1 MDDPKQYIGEVLDRR
16 YRLERPVGVGGM
28 AFVYESTDIVRNQKV
43 AIKLLKDKFYGEP
56 RAVKRFINESKAI
69 EMLDHP
75 NIVKVYGTSYQSEK
89 KYIVM
94 ELINGI
100 TLRKYMNYKHPID
113 WREALEFTEQILL
126 ALDHA
131 HTKGIVHRDIK
142 PQNIMIVKGGKIKVM
157 DFGIAKIPKTES
169 LTLAEKAIGTVY
181 YISPEQASSRK
192 IDARTDIYSLGVML
206 YEMVTGNLPFTADAP
221 VSVIFKQINEA
232 PVSPSKVNPN
242 IPKGLEQIILCAM
255 EKNPQNRYQ
264 SAAQM
269 LRHIRRLK
277 MEPSTVFRQPKPTPR
292 TPTSEMILNRTSR
305 ATRDTTEF
313 DFAVDHRERENV
325 IPQPTE
331 LKRPAAPAHQ
341 YAREEP
347 AAQNPQRYKEPQRYQ
362 NEAKESRAPK
372 ITQSSIPRR
381 ARTAPPPADRPYRP
395 VTSQRNSAY
404 NIPQKPYRANT
415 ARSGQRSPQ
424 RGRKSS
430 PQTSYSS
437 ALVILAIFLIVAI
450 AGIILLYNALFD
462 IKVPEKA
469 PVAKEYSENEENIPS
484 DNISD
489 KFDFSDL
496 FFDGRPKI

>member
-43 AIKLLKDKFYGEP
+43 AIKLLKDKFSDDT

-131 HTKGIVHRDIK
+131 HTKGIIHRDIK

-221 VSVIFKQINEA
+221 VSVIYKQINEA
-232 PVSPSKVNPN
+232 PVSPSKVNQN

-277 MEPSTVFRQPKPTPR
+277 MEPSTVFRQPKPSPR
-292 TPTSEMILNRTSR
+292 TPTSEMVINRTAR

-313 DFAVDHRERENV
+313 DFAVDHRERENI

-331 LKRPAAPAHQ
+331 LKRPNQPVRQ
-341 YAREEP
+341 YVREEP
-347 AAQNPQRYKEPQRYQ
+347 AVQSRTAHKESSPYQ
-362 NEAKESRAPK
+362 NEAKENRSPK
-372 ITQSSIPRR
+372 ITQSSLPNR
-381 ARTAPPPADRPYRP
+381 ARTVPPPADRPYRP
-395 VTSQRNSAY
+395 VPSSRNGAY
-404 NIPQKPYRANT
+404 NIPERHQKASSNRT
-415 ARSGQRSPQ
+415 RKKVPQ

-430 PQTSYSS
+430 SQASYSS
-437 ALVILAIFLIVAI
+437 ALLILAIFLIVAI
-450 AGIILLYNALFD
+450 AGIILLYNVLFD

-469 PVAKEYSENEENIPS
+469 PTVKSPSENEEFVIKDTTS
-484 DNISD
+484 G

-496 FFDGRPKI
+496 FYDGKTQI

>member
-43 AIKLLKDKFYGEP
+43 AIKLLKDKFSDDT

-131 HTKGIVHRDIK
+131 HTKGIIHRDIK

-221 VSVIFKQINEA
+221 VSVIYKQINEA
-232 PVSPSKVNPN
+232 PVSPSKVNQN

-277 MEPSTVFRQPKPTPR
+277 MEPSTVFRQPKPIPR
-292 TPTSEMILNRTSR
+292 TPTSEMVINRTGDKRHHGIRFCRRPPRTREYNSPTDGVKKTESSR
-305 ATRDTTEF
+305 TSVRKRRACRKESPKIQRNPPVSERSQRDPLS
-313 DFAVDHRERENV
+313 ENNAKLSSK
-325 IPQPTE
+325 QG
-331 LKRPAAPAHQ
+331 KNRPAACGQTLPPRTVITKRSLQ
-341 YAREEP
+341 YPRKKAPSEYK
-347 AAQNPQRYKEPQRYQ
+347 QNKE
-362 NEAKESRAPK
+362 KS
-372 ITQSSIPRR
+372 
-381 ARTAPPPADRPYRP
+381 PPER
-395 VTSQRNSAY
+395 
-404 NIPQKPYRANT
+404 QK
-415 ARSGQRSPQ
+415 
-424 RGRKSS
+424 
-430 PQTSYSS
+430 
-437 ALVILAIFLIVAI
+437 
-450 AGIILLYNALFD
+450 ILLSGVVFFRPAY
-462 IKVPEKA
+462 PR
-469 PVAKEYSENEENIPS
+469 
-484 DNISD
+484 NISHSGNSGHN
-489 KFDFSDL
+489 FAVQ
-496 FFDGRPKI
+496 RTV